1 MSSINLQNPA
11 VTAVLLTEPLTT
23 SSATP
28 QSTDLTA
35 AAGSLMTYAVEGTLL
50 LSSADPELAGAVVGI
65 AWPNGCTDGVATIG
79 VGGVVTTEGN
89 ISANLAAD
97 PAVHPGPGSWPATV
111 RATFVTGESPSG
123 SFVVTV
129 ASSDGATEVSV
140 GAGSWLRVWA
150 LG

>member
-1 MSSINLQNPA
+1 MASISYPTPSIGP
-11 VTAVLLTEPLTT
+11 VKVLTEPLTAD
-23 SSATP
+23 SDVA
-28 QSTDLTA
+28 QSTDLAVIPTP
-35 AAGSLMTYAVEGTLL
+35 STTYVLEGMLL

-65 AWPNGCTDGVATIG
+65 VWPNGCLDGVATIE
-79 VGGVVTTEGN
+79 VGGVVTEGN
-89 ISANLAAD
+89 IGANLAAD

-129 ASSDGATEVSV
+129 ASSDGVTDVSV

>member
-65 AWPNGCTDGVATIG
+65 VWPNGCLDGVATIE
-79 VGGVVTTEGN
+79 VGGVVTEGN
-89 ISANLAAD
+89 IGANLAAD

-111 RATFVTGESPSG
+111 RATFVTGEAPSG

>member
-65 AWPNGCTDGVATIG
+65 VWPNGCLDGVATIE
-79 VGGVVTTEGN
+79 VGGVVTEGN
-89 ISANLAAD
+89 IGANLAAD

-123 SFVVTV
+123 SFVITL
-129 ASSDGATEVSV
+129 ASSDDVTDVSI